1 MNKNNHNQRYLA
13 KGSALKRIL
22 TQPFL
27 FFAWFSP
34 HKSLRV
40 FFHRLRGVKIG
51 KNVEIG
57 YLCFI
62 GHVHPR
68 MIHIEDNAIITSG
81 VTILEHDN
89 SYYYTNRGN
98 VKLGEVFIGDR
109 AFIGTGSVIM
119 PGVRIGANAIVGS
132 LSLVNKDV
140 PANEIVVGNPARLLK
155 K

>member
-1 MNKNNHNQRYLA
+1 
-13 KGSALKRIL
+13 
-22 TQPFL
+22 
-27 FFAWFSP
+27 
-34 HKSLRV
+34 
-40 FFHRLRGVKIG
+40 
-51 KNVEIG
+51 VEIG